1 MKTISAED
9 FDKKFDDGE
18 DLDDYIDWSKAR
30 RPGLEMVHV
39 DIDLPEK
46 VLRRVDAEAARLGVT
61 RQSLMANWI
70 AERLEFGGGGK

>member
-30 RPGLEMVHV
+30 RPGLELVHV

-70 AERLEFGGGGK
+70 AERLEFGRGGK

>member
-18 DLDDYIDWSKAR
+18 DLDDYVDWSKAG

-46 VLRRVDAEAARLGVT
+46 VLRGVDAEAARLGMT
-61 RQSLMANWI
+61 RQSLMVKWI
-70 AERLEFGGGGK
+70 AERLETGRVGK